1 MPTINENLTKNA
13 IAFLQGRFSS
23 ASVVSNES
31 QLAHGR
37 ADQVV
42 LNFTLLIVQDPR
54 SGIKQRALAIAD
66 LGQQQQHL
74 PFLAENL
81 EKAFDPVDKG
91 IQVEFGNANPK
102 GHSIDTTQMTFAP
115 RLILYTND
123 LKGSYQSV
131 MDIFE
136 SAGQLVDIVDECEL
150 FSTLFISYGGPDEE
164 AARRINQFLRGKG
177 IKTWFFPDNALPG
190 QKLHRMMHDGVNNHD
205 RVLLICSA
213 QSLSRPG
220 VLNEIER
227 VLERE
232 AREGGSEILIPV
244 TLDGFVYQEWAPTRP
259 DVAQQVRSRV
269 IGQIELTNPSQDAV
283 NAQLE
288 KLANA
293 LSRRHG

>member
-1 MPTINENLTKNA
+1 MLTNNENLTKNA
-13 IAFLQGRFSS
+13 IAFLQGRFPS
-23 ASVVSNES
+23 ATVVSNES
-31 QLAHGR
+31 QLAIDR
-37 ADQVV
+37 PDQVV
-42 LNFTLLIVQDPR
+42 LNFALLIVQDPS

-66 LGQQQQHL
+66 LGQQQHL
-74 PFLAENL
+74 SFLATNL
-81 EKAFDPVDKG
+81 ETAFDPVDKG
-91 IQVEFGNANPK
+91 IQVGFGNANPK
-102 GHSIDTTQMTFAP
+102 GHWINTTQMAFAP
-115 RLILYTND
+115 RTILYTNEM
-123 LKGSYQSV
+123 KGSYQAV

-136 SAGQLVDIVDECEL
+136 AAGQLVDIVDECEL

-164 AARRINQFLRGKG
+164 NAGRINKFLRGKG

-220 VLNEIER
+220 VLNEIEK

-232 AREGGSEILIPV
+232 AREGGSEILIPI
-244 TLDGFVYQEWAPTRP
+244 TLDGFVYQDWAPTRP
-259 DVAQQVRSRV
+259 DLAQQVRSRV
-269 IGQIELTNPSQDAV
+269 IGKIELTDPSQDEV
-283 NAQLE
+283 NAQLV